1 MHWWRAKGWYFSED
15 KIIKHANKSINL
27 IEKKRKKIK
36 TQITIFSFFFPHI
49 FRYLLCLHNK
59 WTLLMKRQNDI
70 DIKVPTLM
78 HTYHLEKYL
87 ALVILAA
94 AKILKRNASILLNLR
109 SEEAINLLFF
119 QINCKSRCA
128 QRNTNR
134 RMDPSKLI
142 KYLNIQDISA

>member
-1 MHWWRAKGWYFSED
+1 
-15 KIIKHANKSINL
+15 
-27 IEKKRKKIK
+27 
-36 TQITIFSFFFPHI
+36 
-49 FRYLLCLHNK
+49 
-59 WTLLMKRQNDI
+59 MKRQNDI

-142 KYLNIQDISA
+142 KYLNIQDISAQSARFLLSYFQKNTIDFSCADVRFQTASPFLPKSKRHCSYIIF